1 LFKIEVKENTVPI
14 FSTKL
19 TNIEVPLMT
28 LYTYKF
34 PNIVDPDYGSQ
45 TSILT
50 VEDSATGALP
60 NFITLK
66 KSGVSINATSIS

>member
-1 LFKIEVKENTVPI
+1 
-14 FSTKL
+14 
-19 TNIEVPLMT
+19 MT

-34 PNIVDPDYGSQ
+34 PKIVDPDYGAQ
-45 TSILT
+45 TSIST

-66 KSGVSINATSIS
+66 KSSITIYPKSIT

>member
-1 LFKIEVKENTVPI
+1 MI
-14 FSTKL
+14 
-19 TNIEVPLMT
+19 

-34 PNIVDPDYGSQ
+34 PKIIDPDYGSQ
-45 TSILT
+45 TSIST

-66 KSGVSINATSIS
+66 KSTITINATSIK

>member
-1 LFKIEVKENTVPI
+1 M
-14 FSTKL
+14 S
-19 TNIEVPLMT
+19 

-34 PNIVDPDYGSQ
+34 PKIVDPDYGSQ

-60 NFITLK
+60 YFMTLK
-66 KSGVSINATSIS
+66 KSGLSINATSIS